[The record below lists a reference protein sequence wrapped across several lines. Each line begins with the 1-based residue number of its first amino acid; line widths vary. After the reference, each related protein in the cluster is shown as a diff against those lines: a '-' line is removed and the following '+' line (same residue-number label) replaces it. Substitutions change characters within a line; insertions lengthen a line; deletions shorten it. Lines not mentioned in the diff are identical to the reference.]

1 MSTDGPE
8 TERVSVSTYV
18 PAYQRETW
26 AAEAESMDVSRS
38 EYVRLMVQAGRRSFD
53 LGEPGDSAPEAAT
66 NGASGESVASGRN
79 TVTENNPENSHHP
92 GSDPQGSA
100 LRDRVLD
107 LLVSEGHL
115 DWDELVAGLTADI
128 EDRLDAALDDLQSEG
143 RVRHSGRHGGYT
155 VVDDE

>member
-53 LGEPGDSAPEAAT
+53 LDDPGGREPGTST
-66 NGASGESVASGRN
+66 NGIVEAVEDADGVS
-79 TVTENNPENSHHP
+79 VTEDNPENDRPP
-92 GSDPQGSA
+92 GSDPGGSV

-107 LLVSEGHL
+107 LLDSDGYL
-115 DWDELVAGLTADI
+115 DWDQLVAGLTEDI
-128 EDRLDAALDDLQSEG
+128 EDRLDETLDELQSEG

>member
-26 AAEAESMDVSRS
+26 VAEAESMDVSRS

-53 LGEPGDSAPEAAT
+53 LDEPGDSGSETAT
-66 NGASGESVASGRN
+66 NGTERVGEDVGGRA
-79 TVTENNPENSHHP
+79 VTEDNPDNDHHSGANP
-92 GSDPQGSA
+92 RGSA

-107 LLVSEGHL
+107 LLDSDGYL
-115 DWDELVAGLTADI
+115 DWDQLVDGLTEDI
-128 EDRLDAALDDLQSEG
+128 EDRLDKTLDELQSKG

-155 VVDDE
+155 VVDNE